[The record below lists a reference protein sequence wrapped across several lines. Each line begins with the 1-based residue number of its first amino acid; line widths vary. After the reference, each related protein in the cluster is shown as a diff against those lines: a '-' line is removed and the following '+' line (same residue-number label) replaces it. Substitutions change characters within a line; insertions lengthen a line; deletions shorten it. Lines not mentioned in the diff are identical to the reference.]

1 MLSLAVK
8 TTTQSIIIGKL
19 SAYARK
25 NKTKRALWEYDNII
39 RSLYFWIILILPFTP
54 ECSKGIKSR
63 ESYHKLRK
71 AVSFAN
77 FGKLRFKNEN
87 DQHIWGECSRLLSNC
102 IIYYNASILSNM
114 LAYRETK
121 ALDSDV
127 MKNIPSCMATY

>member
-25 NKTKRALWEYDNII
+25 NKTKRALWEYGNII
-39 RSLYFWIILILPFTP
+39 RSLYFLNYIDSPPLRRNVQKALNR
-54 ECSKGIKSR
+54 G

-87 DQHIWGECSRLLSNC
+87 DQHIWGECSRLL
-102 IIYYNASILSNM
+102 L
-114 LAYRETK
+114 LT
-121 ALDSDV
+121 
-127 MKNIPSCMATY
+127 

>member
-77 FGKLRFKNEN
+77 FGKLRFKMKMINIFGANAVAYSPIALFITMPVFYLICWLTEK
-87 DQHIWGECSRLLSNC
+87 QRL
-102 IIYYNASILSNM
+102 
-114 LAYRETK
+114 
-121 ALDSDV
+121 
-127 MKNIPSCMATY
+127 